1 MGGRASRRKGHDWE
15 RAVAKRLRAIFGT
28 AVRRGWQ
35 SRDGAE
41 QPDVDGSPWW
51 VECKRS
57 KRPNI
62 EAALGQAE
70 DAAARANDGRA
81 VMAVCKAD
89 GAPAT
94 VTLRLDDALDLIE
107 EWYERGSR

>member
-62 EAALGQAE
+62 EAALVQAE
-70 DAAARANDGRA
+70 GVGLLALATPDQLRRLSTTDLEALEGMMGRLKDAEN
-81 VMAVCKAD
+81 
-89 GAPAT
+89 
-94 VTLRLDDALDLIE
+94 
-107 EWYERGSR
+107 GS